1 MYILCNIDIYIY
13 IYILPSASACL
24 SVAWQTWPRSRSQL
38 LPKNLVLFA
47 KWKQKNHRKCLRRTI
62 KNTRWKKENED
73 TTYEWKS
80 LWFKWSLHILNSRY
94 PYMSHGSTKCWIQYI
109 YNYLKSTWG
118 DMLSFFARQQLLPY
132 NPILKISLHLK
143 HSKSHK

>member
-62 KNTRWKKENED
+62 KNTRWKKKWRHNIWMKESLIQMIIAYPEQQVSIHVTWFDKMLD
-73 TTYEWKS
+73 TV
-80 LWFKWSLHILNSRY
+80 HIQLFEI
-94 PYMSHGSTKCWIQYI
+94 HLGWHA
-109 YNYLKSTWG
+109 
-118 DMLSFFARQQLLPY
+118 FFFCKAAAVA
-132 NPILKISLHLK
+132 I
-143 HSKSHK
+143 